1 MNHYLTGTT
10 IKELREKRQLTQ
22 AMLAEKIGVSDK
34 TISKWETMRGLP
46 DISLIEPLAAAL
58 GVSVAELLA
67 GEYITNHN
75 VAGNMLRS
83 KIYVCPICGNVNHSL
98 GEASVSCCGVSLP
111 AIEAEPC
118 DDAHDIKIEK
128 IEDEYFISMEHAM
141 QKDHYISFFACVTTD
156 SFSISKLYPEGDA
169 SKRFKVRGHGTIY
182 AYCNRHGLM
191 QKRF

>member
-10 IKELREKRQLTQ
+10 IKELRDKKNLTQ

-46 DISLIEPLAAAL
+46 DISLIEPLASGL

-75 VAGNMLRS
+75 VAGNMLKS
-83 KIYVCPICGNVNHSL
+83 KLYVCPICGNVIHSM

-111 AIEAEPC
+111 AIEAEAC
-118 DDAHDIKIEK
+118 DSDHEILIKK
-128 IEDEYFISMEHAM
+128 IEDEYLITMEHAM
-141 QKDHYISFFACVTTD
+141 EKQHYISFFAYVTTD
-156 SFSISKLYPEGDA
+156 KFEIIKLYPEEAA
-169 SKRFKVRGHGTIY
+169 SKRFRIRSHGNIY
-182 AYCNRHGLM
+182 AYCNRHGLI
-191 QKRF
+191 QKRV

>member
-10 IKELREKRQLTQ
+10 IKELREKKKLTQ

-46 DISLIEPLAAAL
+46 DISLIEPLASGL

-75 VAGNMLRS
+75 VAGNMLKS
-83 KIYVCPICGNVNHSL
+83 KLYVCPICGNVIHSM
-98 GEASVSCCGVSLP
+98 GEASVSCCGVTLP
-111 AIEAEPC
+111 AIEAEAC
-118 DDAHDIKIEK
+118 DSDHELLIEK
-128 IEDEYFISMEHAM
+128 IEDEYLITMEHAM
-141 QKDHYISFFACVTTD
+141 QKQHYISFFAYVTTD
-156 SFSISKLYPEGDA
+156 KFEIIKLYPEEAA
-169 SKRFKVRGHGTIY
+169 SKRFRIRGHGTIY

-191 QKRF
+191 QKRV

>member
-10 IKELREKRQLTQ
+10 IKELRDKKNLTQ

-46 DISLIEPLAAAL
+46 DISLIEPLASGL

-75 VAGNMLRS
+75 VSGNMLRS
-83 KIYVCPICGNVNHSL
+83 KIYVCPICGNVIHSI

-111 AIEAEPC
+111 AIEAETC
-118 DDAHDIKIEK
+118 DSAHEIQIEQ
-128 IEDEYFISMEHAM
+128 IEDEYLITMEHAM
-141 QKDHYISFFACVTTD
+141 QKQHYISFFAYAATD
-156 SFSISKLYPEGDA
+156 KFEIIKLYPEEAA
-169 SKRFKVRGHGTIY
+169 SKRFRIRGHGIIY
-182 AYCNRHGLM
+182 AYCNRHGLI
-191 QKRF
+191 QKRV